1 MADMRELEDLRIYSN
16 CQLKG
21 NQYRVKNFICIV
33 SRTEKTGVK
42 QSCFE
47 EEKRRWAKKFPQQ
60 KQKSRNNKSK
70 LRVISF

>member
-1 MADMRELEDLRIYSN
+1 MADMRELEDLRIYSI

-42 QSCFE
+42 QSCF
-47 EEKRRWAKKFPQQ
+47 KF
-60 KQKSRNNKSK
+60 
-70 LRVISF
+70 

>member
-47 EEKRRWAKKFPQQ
+47 EEKEDEPKNFRN
-60 KQKSRNNKSK
+60 KSR
-70 LRVISF
+70 RVEITSPS

>member
-47 EEKRRWAKKFPQQ
+47 EEKRR
-60 KQKSRNNKSK
+60 
-70 LRVISF
+70 